1 MSYNDLI
8 TESLANIN
16 DRVQSYTGDN
26 NTLHKKCDYIEILA
40 LLSSDEI
47 YKNNLKSR
55 FFAEEEDRNEAD
67 NIQEEEQAELNDEQ
81 EQSLVDFFEILLFRQ
96 NMFGENYPFEVTT
109 EQIKLKDNPN
119 QKQKLYIILLCCANL
134 TTFERSLRSKLT
146 DEFEEITY
154 CAFKKY
160 LPGFEIKRLGYKSD
174 YPGMNT
180 RNKLRNLG
188 SDLNVA
194 PRERQING
202 IPIGANKEKGV
213 DLVAWYKFIDNL
225 PNTMI
230 FLIQCACG
238 KDTEHKI
245 HEPLNYCT
253 YLDLAEF
260 QKKPIITLAVPKAVL
275 IGENKIEQIKDV
287 AKDDSLYFDRLRLLE
302 FCNIEDDMSCIEGIN
317 AFHLADKLIDEAM
330 TILD

>member
-8 TESLANIN
+8 NESLVNIHN
-16 DRVQSYTGDN
+16 KVQSYTGDN
-26 NTLHKKCDYIEILA
+26 NTLHEKCDYIEILA

-47 YKNNLKSR
+47 YKNNVKAR
-55 FFAEEEDRNEAD
+55 FFSEEEDRNEAD
-67 NIQEEEQAELNDEQ
+67 NIQENEQTELDDRY
-81 EQSLVDFFEILLFRQ
+81 EQSLIDFFEILLFRQ
-96 NMFGENYPFEVTT
+96 SKFGESYPFKVDVEK
-109 EQIKLKDNPN
+109 IKLKDNPN
-119 QKQKLYIILLCCANL
+119 EKQKLYIILLCCANL
-134 TTFERSLRSKLT
+134 TTFERNLRSKLT
-146 DEFEEITY
+146 NEFEEITY

-180 RNKLRNLG
+180 QNKLRSLG
-188 SDLNVA
+188 SDLNVS
-194 PRERQING
+194 PRERQIGG

-238 KDTEHKI
+238 KDTTHKI
-245 HEPLNYCT
+245 HEPLNYNT
-253 YLDLAEF
+253 YLDFAEF
-260 QKKPIITLAVPKAVL
+260 QKKPIVTLAVPKAIL

-302 FCNIEDDMSCIEGIN
+302 FCNIGQDMSCIENIN
-317 AFHLADKLIDEAM
+317 ACHLANKLIDQTV